1 MFLFNRSM
9 SDKRGEKRQ
18 FPNSLNS
25 NVEENAEAAS
35 KKGRANMVSYQH
47 TGVESVNRARRPPNT
62 EFVIAILSQRDYL
75 DDYYKNYANVKDIKY
90 ILPCALTTLRKDAD
104 KFIEAKTNTLFW
116 QTVKT
121 MIQKEQQVGDELI
134 ANYVFLNR
142 SIQTFFN
149 EYDAVKNKAGERRFT
164 SEDITSLTD
173 SITAIFDMLLL
184 ALIAK
189 VHKEENNRL
198 VRRQLTVMK
207 DPAGKLLLLRE
218 SAGESQAMGICEK
231 RTMPIRIFDKTINNI
246 INHLIHL
253 FPKQAYESFVEAN
266 YDINSQPIFLGN
278 NLAGA
283 EERAKVVVEKYNV
296 TLAFA
301 TGYVEPGARLNEIPG
316 TEGPVVHKP
325 QVAQNISRA
334 IAPMTGFRATA
345 VGSGV
350 VGALRWMRD
359 TANTVVEYWRSQ
371 ERSAS
376 VSIPSATAA
385 INEAN
390 ARLDAAGAPRP
401 APAIVKPLP
410 EVVASN
416 VQPSQEDAARLA
428 EVAAAAAEAPI
439 APAPPADVSGSEEL
453 NAIVAQQQPNTVLGD
468 ENMDDIMKVNPELD
482 QSGGRRNI
490 RKSKSRKTRRRV
502 TRNRKNMRSKRTR
515 MSRKFL

>member
-1 MFLFNRSM
+1 M

-18 FPNSLNS
+18 FLNSLNS
-25 NVEENAEAAS
+25 NVEENAEAAL
-35 KKGRANMVSYQH
+35 KKGRSNMVSYQH

-62 EFVIAILSQRDYL
+62 EVVIAILSQRDYL

-116 QTVKT
+116 QSVKT

-149 EYDAVKNKAGERRFT
+149 EYDAVKNKAGGRRFT
-164 SEDITSLTD
+164 AEDITSLTD

-189 VHKEENNRL
+189 FHKEENNRL

-231 RTMPIRIFDKTINNI
+231 RTVPIRIFDKTINNI
-246 INHLIHL
+246 INHLTHL

-266 YDINSQPIFLGN
+266 YDINSQPIVLN
-278 NLAGA
+278 NNIAGA

-301 TGYVEPGARLNEIPG
+301 TGYVEPGARLNDIQG
-316 TEGPVVHKP
+316 TEGPVVQKP
-325 QVAQNISRA
+325 QVSQNISRA
-334 IAPMTGFRATA
+334 IAPMTGLRVTA

-350 VGALRWMRD
+350 IGALRWMRD
-359 TANTVVEYWRSQ
+359 TANTVVDYWRSQ
-371 ERSAS
+371 ERAAS
-376 VSIPSATAA
+376 VSIPSASAA

-390 ARLDAAGAPRP
+390 ARLEAAGAPLPGP
-401 APAIVKPLP
+401 AVPAAPNAL
-410 EVVASN
+410 SN
-416 VQPSQEDAARLA
+416 VQPKPEDAAILVELA
-428 EVAAAAAEAPI
+428 EAASQGTVAPLVV
-439 APAPPADVSGSEEL
+439 ADVSGAEEL
-453 NAIVAQQQPNTVLGD
+453 NAIFAQQPENVLGD
-468 ENMDDIMKVNPELD
+468 EAMDYMKANPELE

-490 RKSKSRKTRRRV
+490 RKSKSKTQRRRV

-515 MSRKFL
+515 MSRKFM